1 MSRQVAARLYIMF
14 VGAVAVITTAFLF
27 SVDSRSEDAERWVLW
42 AGLAALMVLV
52 TYRPLHFGF
61 RITVVLNTVVVF
73 ALVLLFEPGM
83 AALAAG
89 AGTLV
94 AHLLRRDL
102 WDQTLFN
109 TSEVTL
115 QAVAAGLV
123 LAAFGWSPADPTFG
137 DAGMVLAI
145 LLAALTIFVVNSILV
160 SFVIGLQAGLPPYLV
175 WRETVNGE
183 LLLEQ
188 ANQFA
193 LGLVAAII
201 VDVQIWI
208 LPVLIF
214 PALTIYLSLKH
225 QLQLRFQTLD
235 ALSSLADL
243 VDRRDPYTA
252 NHSRR
257 VAVYARALAIEMGL
271 DPAEVDQ
278 VARAA
283 RVHDLGKILIDSDL
297 MNKQGRL
304 SSEEWDIFL
313 RHPEDGAQILRW
325 FPEFERATDYVRHH
339 HERVDGSGYPAG
351 LSGDRIPVGARIISV
366 ADGLDAMATPRPYR
380 PGLSAAMIRR
390 EFQYGRGS
398 QWDGA
403 VVDALFNLLEAGM
416 IVIPGKGSS
425 PVAYDNLGPVIEGRD
440 RRFGEGLGNGSGAVS

>member
-14 VGAVAVITTAFLF
+14 VGAVAVFATAFLF
-27 SVDSRSEDAERWVLW
+27 SVESRPASPERWVLW
-42 AGLAALMVLV
+42 AGLAVLMVLV

-94 AHLLRRDL
+94 AQLLRRDL

-123 LAAFGWSPADPTFG
+123 LAALGWNPADPTFG
-137 DAGMVLAI
+137 DAGMVPAI
-145 LLAALTIFVVNSILV
+145 LLAAVSIFVVNSILV
-160 SFVIGLQAGLPPYLV
+160 SFVIGLQAGLSPYLV

-214 PALTIYLSLKH
+214 PSLTIYLSLKH

-257 VAVYARALAIEMGL
+257 VAVYARALAIELGL

-283 RVHDLGKILIDSDL
+283 RVHDLGKILIDSQL
-297 MNKQGRL
+297 MNKEGRL
-304 SSEEWDIFL
+304 SSDEWDIFL

-351 LSGDRIPVGARIISV
+351 LNGDRIPVGARIISV

-390 EFQYGRGS
+390 EFQFGRGS
-398 QWDGA
+398 QWDGV
-403 VVDALFNLLEAGM
+403 VVDALFSLLDAGM

-440 RRFGEGLGNGSGAVS
+440 RRLGEGLGNGSGAIS